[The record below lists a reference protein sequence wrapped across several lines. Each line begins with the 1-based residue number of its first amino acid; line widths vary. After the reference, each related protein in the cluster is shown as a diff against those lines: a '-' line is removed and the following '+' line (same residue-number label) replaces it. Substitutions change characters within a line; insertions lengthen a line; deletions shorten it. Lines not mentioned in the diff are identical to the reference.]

1 MKRIGIKNLKS
12 KIKNCILVGVL
23 VMAGSCNDWLNLTPY
38 DGVMEDNYWRTKEDV
53 HKFAIGCYSSLL
65 NNELIDRII
74 IWGEMRADMVTPGP
88 NANSNHVNVM
98 RGEISP
104 DNGLLTWSKFYF
116 TIKQCNKLIEKSALT
131 RQYDG
136 TFTEPLYRQYVAE
149 AKIIR
154 SLMYFYLVRSFK
166 DVPFELKATDSDD
179 QQYFYPA
186 KTEGDV
192 ILDSLAV
199 HVMDAIKYLPEKYAT
214 NEQSKGRFTR
224 YGAMALL
231 ADIFLWQENYEA
243 CIGMC
248 NNIINSNQYRLIP
261 VFREEKRVVDMISGQ
276 DLGFVYIPLETDAD
290 NLYDELF
297 VRGYSVES
305 IFEFPFPVDDRV
317 LADPFY
323 PLFSNANRPALWAKT
338 ENLDYQIFPSNI
350 LDKGAYD
357 IRSNSFS
364 YRSGTKDVWKW
375 IGKSRSEAIYRNLR
389 EFPNWILYRLADI
402 YMMRA
407 EAYNQLGIQESNQE
421 YMALAYQ
428 DVKIIRDRANAVE
441 TTETTFADDEIIDG
455 EKLERLIL
463 NERARE
469 FAFEAKRWYDVLRFA
484 KRNNYGINDKNRAYL
499 MQMAIFSTTPE
510 KLVSLQNKYKNNA
523 FHYWPIH
530 VNEVERNPSL
540 TQNEFYLN
548 FK

>member
-1 MKRIGIKNLKS
+1 
-12 KIKNCILVGVL
+12 
-23 VMAGSCNDWLNLTPY
+23 MASSCNDWLNLTPY

-186 KTEGDV
+186 KTEGDI

-484 KRNNYGINDKNRAYL
+484 KRNNYGVNDKNRAYL